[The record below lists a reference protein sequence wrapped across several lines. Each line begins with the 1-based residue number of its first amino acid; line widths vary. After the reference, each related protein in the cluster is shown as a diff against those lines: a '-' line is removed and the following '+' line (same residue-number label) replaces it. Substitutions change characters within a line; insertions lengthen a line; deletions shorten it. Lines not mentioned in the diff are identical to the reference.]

1 MRTLR
6 QLVVIG
12 TAATLAGCRDATGPS
27 GPPNLTV
34 ERFAVNGLTYT
45 VTVKNRGGAG
55 DFRLVLWGSTIGN
68 FNGEP
73 AVSSEVC
80 RRGIAPIA
88 AGADATA
95 DIACLPDAYAATA
108 QVRDASQATG
118 WRITDCLAFRG
129 ECNPDIR
136 PGRPGPR

>member
-1 MRTLR
+1 MFR
-6 QLVVIG
+6 VIRCRVLAVALL
-12 TAATLAGCRDATGPS
+12 AACDRATGPS

-34 ERFAVNGLTYT
+34 ERFSVSGLTYT
-45 VTVKNRGGAG
+45 VTVKNHGGAG
-55 DFRLVLWGSTIGN
+55 DYRVVLWDHTFGDYNGGSGAS
-68 FNGEP
+68 F
-73 AVSSEVC
+73 EVC
-80 RRGIAPIA
+80 RRGVAPIA

-118 WRITDCLAFRG
+118 WRITGCLAFRG

-136 PGRPGPR
+136 AGRPGPR